1 MPAATPIAISEED
14 LAQVSYNSDGLIPA
28 IVQEHGTG
36 RVLMMAW
43 MNRESLEKTLALGE
57 MVYWSRSR
65 QEFWH
70 KGATSGHTQKVKD
83 IAFDCDKDVVLAQ
96 VEQVGAACHD
106 GYKSCFY
113 RSIVNGEVKVTE
125 SRIVDPEK
133 VYGKK

>member
-1 MPAATPIAISEED
+1 MSILDELKYDS
-14 LAQVSYNSDGLIPA
+14 NGLIPA

-43 MNRESLEKTLALGE
+43 MNKESLARTLELGE

-65 QEFWH
+65 KEFWH

-96 VEQVGAACHD
+96 VEQAGAACHD

-113 RSIVNGEVKVTE
+113 RSIVNGEAKVTE
-125 SRIVDPEK
+125 ARLVDPEK